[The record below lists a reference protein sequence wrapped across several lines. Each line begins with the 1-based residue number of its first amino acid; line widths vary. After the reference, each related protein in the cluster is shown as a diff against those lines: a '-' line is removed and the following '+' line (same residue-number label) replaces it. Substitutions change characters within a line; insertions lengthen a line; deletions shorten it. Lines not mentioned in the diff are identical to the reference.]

1 MSGTVGALIILF
13 YSIAEVSQSVHVNLT
28 ATVGQNV
35 TLPCRA
41 PNNKVI
47 GVVEWNR
54 ADLEDQYVF
63 LFLDDHTDAA
73 NQHPSFKGRVDL
85 QDRQMKDGNVS
96 LILIDVNI
104 NDTGTYECRIKTG
117 TNRKRRAHLKTD
129 PISIIYLSVVD
140 PPGQP
145 GGTAGRTVGLSVFAF
160 LLLFFF

>member
-1 MSGTVGALIILF
+1 MIRKNVWNSGSPNRIILQ
-13 YSIAEVSQSVHVNLT
+13 YCRGIAICPRDPHSH
-28 ATVGQNV
+28 
-35 TLPCRA
+35 CRTERHSA
-41 PNNKVI
+41 KVI
-47 GVVEWNR
+47 GVEEWNR

-85 QDRQMKDGNVS
+85 QDRQMKDGDVS
-96 LILIDVNI
+96 LILTNVNI

-140 PPGQP
+140 PPGE
-145 GGTAGRTVGLSVFAF
+145 
-160 LLLFFF
+160 